1 MPPESFANPEPEQ
14 DKPARKKPS
23 RASRPVAAAA
33 ANKTIVKKA
42 VWQQIVARA
51 TETFGTQHR
60 AIAWLRRPAA
70 PLQNRTP
77 QSLIATEE
85 GLRQVEQLLGKI
97 DHGIG
102 V

>member
-1 MPPESFANPEPEQ
+1 MLPESFANPEPEQ

-23 RASRPVAAAA
+23 RASRPVAAA
-33 ANKTIVKKA
+33 NKTIAKKA

-60 AIAWLRRPAA
+60 AIAWLKRPAT

-77 QSLIATEE
+77 QSLIATKE